1 MSLPSWD
8 LPSSILFCRLCQSL
22 YRQPRTLPCLHSF
35 CHDCLRQLALSP
47 HRPHPHPYGQQQRQQ
62 QQEQKQQPTLACPIC
77 GQGAP
82 LTSGG
87 VSDFTSNE
95 FLARMCREY
104 VTEVQKT
111 LVTSRQF
118 PGQGPRS
125 PPTTSVLAGRALPPA
140 GGHFRFPGSPRSYSS
155 SSPSSAP
162 STSLAGP
169 QTQTY
174 SQQQGATPSS
184 SSPLRS
190 PASDYAFRGRQ
201 GSSGGG
207 GAALQAQASATTAL
221 AAASSATPSPSAAH
235 GFLSTAGGSSSSGSH
250 MLMTPQ
256 RHSSSSSSSSSS
268 DAVLQ
273 TARRLSSGGVPT
285 RGVGVQRRL
294 SSTPR
299 DVVRTWECLQRK
311 LNSLQ
316 AASLQATYSLETVN
330 MAESHWHQRK
340 QDLRRDVQRRSAQL
354 QFFIKRQERL
364 LLAAL
369 DSRNMDDGFNGAAE
383 QARGELRANLKA
395 LMHETDVL
403 KSVLDLA
410 TDSELMSL
418 SGLLLGSAVSQS
430 PVSMEAPELRFSVP
444 EELSLE
450 DMVSRDFGCLTSTLV
465 THTIFTP
472 EDIEQ
477 GVPEDP
483 EEDDAFVAD
492 TLAVDASATCDAAS
506 SAASDNFENGL
517 EDMAYIDDDEE
528 EEEEEE
534 ELVVEETFEI
544 VDGKMQVVSKKVT
557 PVSQTRYA
565 SQTRSSREKRDA
577 TKTAAV
583 DSKDPSS
590 RGRGTDIR
598 RTANSST
605 AAHGSGVETTPKPA
619 SSRREA
625 ERAGGGKTSEDTNKK
640 GTQPG
645 TPPEGSEQ
653 QQQQQQ
659 NIMEKFQNL
668 RDSLR
673 QKRRELLLNTNVFPL
688 AGHPAMAHLSQ
699 REKRV
704 QSLDRTASLRDPNRR
719 SPSPASPQRH
729 LTPGVGPHLVR
740 PRVRSSDSD
749 DSVQSDRGGSVS
761 GPGSGSTVVSTSITT
776 SLVSPTDRSSR
787 PVRRAISAASDRASK
802 MEYLRETWRKRKEL
816 LIQNEAYFT
825 APHAKPE
832 ESHHDDEGDTDVKA
846 GPKNSSSSSEG
857 QQQQQENDGEDAAA
871 RDHRSR
877 IKQSIRTR
885 ISNLKQ
891 ALKKNGKAEEGRLL
905 LQQEL
910 RAPPEKAGSGQSQS
924 AAGLTTPPSTAAVLS
939 AEAKVLKTVENIL
952 QKKAF
957 GPEPSAKPSLPLQS
971 NLTDTSPTL
980 TSPGAKPSMLV
991 KPRPREAPPPAAS
1004 PPAFAAAPLET
1015 LPEDGGKTTAPPVRK
1030 SGLRLTS
1037 PGRSDASKEKL
1048 QQVRANVRQKKER
1061 WRSLSLT

>member
-1 MSLPSWD
+1 
-8 LPSSILFCRLCQSL
+8 
-22 YRQPRTLPCLHSF
+22 
-35 CHDCLRQLALSP
+35 
-47 HRPHPHPYGQQQRQQ
+47 
-62 QQEQKQQPTLACPIC
+62 
-77 GQGAP
+77 
-82 LTSGG
+82 
-87 VSDFTSNE
+87 
-95 FLARMCREY
+95 
-104 VTEVQKT
+104 
-111 LVTSRQF
+111 
-118 PGQGPRS
+118 
-125 PPTTSVLAGRALPPA
+125 
-140 GGHFRFPGSPRSYSS
+140 
-155 SSPSSAP
+155 
-162 STSLAGP
+162 
-169 QTQTY
+169 
-174 SQQQGATPSS
+174 
-184 SSPLRS
+184 
-190 PASDYAFRGRQ
+190 
-201 GSSGGG
+201 
-207 GAALQAQASATTAL
+207 
-221 AAASSATPSPSAAH
+221 
-235 GFLSTAGGSSSSGSH
+235 
-250 MLMTPQ
+250 
-256 RHSSSSSSSSSS
+256 
-268 DAVLQ
+268 
-273 TARRLSSGGVPT
+273 
-285 RGVGVQRRL
+285 
-294 SSTPR
+294 
-299 DVVRTWECLQRK
+299 
-311 LNSLQ
+311 
-316 AASLQATYSLETVN
+316 

-369 DSRNMDDGFNGAAE
+369 DSRNMDDGFNSAAE

-430 PVSMEAPELRFSVP
+430 TVSMEAPELRFSVP

-472 EDIEQ
+472 GDIEQ

-492 TLAVDASATCDAAS
+492 TLAVDASSTCDAAS

-517 EDMAYIDDDEE
+517 EDMAYIDDEE
-528 EEEEEE
+528 EEEDE

-565 SQTRSSREKRDA
+565 SQTRSSREKGDA

-605 AAHGSGVETTPKPA
+605 AAHGSGEETTPKPA
-619 SSRREA
+619 ASRREA
-625 ERAGGGKTSEDTNKK
+625 ERAGGGKNSEDTNKK

-653 QQQQQQ
+653 QQQ

-668 RDSLR
+668 RESLR

-688 AGHPAMAHLSQ
+688 AGHPAMAHLSH

-704 QSLDRTASLRDPNRR
+704 QSLDRTTSLRDPNRR

-729 LTPGVGPHLVR
+729 LAPGVGPHLVR

-749 DSVQSDRGGSVS
+749 DSVQSDRSGSVS
-761 GPGSGSTVVSTSITT
+761 GPGPGSGSTVVSASITT

-832 ESHHDDEGDTDVKA
+832 ESHHDGGDDDDVKA

-857 QQQQQENDGEDAAA
+857 QQQQENDGEDAAA

-910 RAPPEKAGSGQSQS
+910 RTPPEKAGSGQSES
-924 AAGLTTPPSTAAVLS
+924 AAGLTTSPSAAAVLS
-939 AEAKVLKTVENIL
+939 AEEKVLKTVENIL
-952 QKKAF
+952 QKKAS
-957 GPEPSAKPSLPLQS
+957 GPEPSVKPSLPLQS

-991 KPRPREAPPPAAS
+991 KPRPREAPLPAVS